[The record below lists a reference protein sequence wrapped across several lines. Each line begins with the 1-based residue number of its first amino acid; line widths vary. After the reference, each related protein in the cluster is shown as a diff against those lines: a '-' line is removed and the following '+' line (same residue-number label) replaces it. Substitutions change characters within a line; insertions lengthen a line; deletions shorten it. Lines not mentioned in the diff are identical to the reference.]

1 MIGAVRSGELDELP
15 PPLSQEQNNVVGL
28 SRPSPPL
35 LQEQNES
42 ELEVSSS
49 LSIGKENRWSGRS
62 KVGFWEEGEE
72 NNGCI
77 GMGICVLLRALKM
90 DPI

>member
-35 LQEQNES
+35 LHEQNES

-49 LSIGKENRWSGRS
+49 SSMGKENRWSDHS

-72 NNGCI
+72 NNRCI

-90 DPI
+90 DPT